1 MDEFQDQ
8 MFEIFLYET
17 NGFLKQL
24 EEILL
29 QAETQPDELRN
40 SVNEIFRIMHT
51 IKSSS
56 AMVGLSD
63 MSVLAHRMEDL
74 FQYLRDFPN
83 APINTK
89 EVADMLL
96 ACVDYM
102 RQAILAEGTDQSPE
116 VLLDTV
122 TAYIEVLKAGMTDPG
137 SSFQLLVKFRP
148 TCDVATLRAFELV
161 TQVSRIARPITFYP
175 EEGGDNEEKLLRT
188 EGLKLTFALGQD
200 SEAIKAMLSR
210 KSYVLSVTEIDK
222 EADENDKAKT
232 EEPPFK
238 ERRRDSNRRG
248 EGLVGV
254 EIRKL
259 DGLIN
264 LSGETIIASMEA
276 MHSFDEGGR
285 QTKEVM
291 ERLHQLVLD
300 MQEAALSLRMI
311 TLGDTFHSLKR
322 SLRDMIKDLDREIE
336 FTITGEDNLIDKEV
350 VQYLS
355 SPLMHVARNAVE
367 HGIEPRGERLRAG
380 KEAAG
385 HIWLSAELAGQI
397 IEISIRDDGKGIDPN
412 QIVDQALH
420 KELITREQAAGMS
433 LDEIYSL
440 LLLPGFST
448 KKEISEYSGRGVGLD
463 VVNENLRKVNGR
475 LQITSDPPNGSE
487 FIIRVPMTL
496 ARLEVFIVELSGERY
511 TIPIDV
517 VKETFRPLPESL
529 QMVNGQATVLYHD
542 VCYSVYSLD
551 NGAYTLEDYTKG
563 ILILTDIGNL
573 SYALFVDEIT
583 DRKNV
588 VVKPVPALLKNVP
601 GIIGCTVLGDG
612 QVSLI
617 IDAVTFL
624 MRVGKR

>member
-1 MDEFQDQ
+1 MDGFQDQ
-8 MFEIFLYET
+8 MYEIFLYET

-29 QAETQPDELRN
+29 QAEIQPDGLRN

-56 AMVGLSD
+56 AMVGLSH
-63 MSVLAHRMEDL
+63 MSVLAHQMEDL

-83 APINTK
+83 APLKPK
-89 EVADMLL
+89 EVADLLL

-102 RQAILAEGTDQSPE
+102 KLA
-116 VLLDTV
+116 V
-122 TAYIEVLKAGMTDPG
+122 TAEAGDKSPDGLIETVAGYIDALKAGMAAPE
-137 SSFQLLVKFRP
+137 SSFQLLVRFNP
-148 TCDVATLRAFELV
+148 ACDVATLRAFELV
-161 TQVSRIARPITFYP
+161 TQVSQIARPVACYP

-188 EGLKLTFALGQD
+188 EGLKLTFALDQD
-200 SEAIKAMLSR
+200 PEAIKAMLRR
-210 KSYVLSVTEIDK
+210 KSYVLSVTETGK
-222 EADENDKAKT
+222 ETDEKAT
-232 EEPPFK
+232 AEELQFK

-259 DGLIN
+259 DELIN

-276 MHSFDEGGR
+276 MHSFEEDKR
-285 QTKEVM
+285 QTGEVL
-291 ERLHQLVLD
+291 ERLHQQVLN

-322 SLRDMIKDLDREIE
+322 SLRDMVKELDREIE
-336 FTITGEDNLIDKEV
+336 FTISGEDNLIDKEV

-355 SPLMHVARNAVE
+355 PPLMHVARNAVE
-367 HGIEPRGERLRAG
+367 HGIEPRHERLRAG

-385 HIWLSAELAGQI
+385 HIRLSAELAGQM
-397 IEISIRDDGKGIDPN
+397 IEISIRDDGKGIDPATVLDN
-412 QIVDQALH
+412 AVG
-420 KELITREQAAGMS
+420 KKLITREQAAGMS

-448 KKEISEYSGRGVGLD
+448 KKEVSEYSGRGVGLD
-463 VVNENLRKVNGR
+463 VVNENLRKINGR
-475 LQITSDPPNGSE
+475 LQITSNPPAGSE

-496 ARLEVFIVELSGERY
+496 ARLDAFIACLSGERY
-511 TIPIDV
+511 TIPVDV
-517 VKETFRPLPESL
+517 VKETFRPLPQHL
-529 QMVNGQATVLYHD
+529 RMVNGQAAVLFHD
-542 VCYSVYSLD
+542 VCYPVYSLD
-551 NGAYTLEDYTKG
+551 NRKYSLEDYTKG

-588 VVKPVPALLKNVP
+588 VVKPVPELLKNVP

-617 IDAVTFL
+617 IDAVTFPV
-624 MRVGKR
+624 RVGKR